1 MKGNNTAFT
10 KLRAEELAI
19 VYLTRR
25 NDLVVKM
32 EGPKFFPDLL
42 VSLSKEGN
50 YTGRMFGVIVKAET
64 EHKPDQPSTTKQAK
78 SLLRKAETEQLIDIP
93 FPVCL
98 FVFRM
103 DTDEGLYKWVRKPVF
118 SEDGAPQLI
127 IDQTTPLEK
136 LDNDSINRIV
146 QEINHWYEARVKIP
160 A

>member
-1 MKGNNTAFT
+1 MKGKDTAFT
-10 KLRAEELAI
+10 ELRAAQLAI

-25 NDLVVKM
+25 GDLIV
-32 EGPKFFPDLL
+32 EAENRNFFPDLL
-42 VSLSKEGN
+42 VSLLRESN
-50 YTGRMFGVIVKAET
+50 YTRRMFGVIVKAEIH
-64 EHKPDQPSTTKQAK
+64 HKPDQPWTTKQAK
-78 SLLRKAETEQLIDIP
+78 SLLREAENEQLIDIP

-103 DTDEGLYKWVRKPVF
+103 DTDEGFYKWVRKPVF
-118 SEDGAPQLI
+118 SEDGSPQLM

>member
-1 MKGNNTAFT
+1 MKGGETSF
-10 KLRAEELAI
+10 LGIRAEQLAI

-32 EGPKFFPDLL
+32 EGPGFFPDLL

-50 YTGRMFGVIVKAET
+50 YTGRMFGVIVKAEIQ
-64 EHKPDQPSTTKQAK
+64 HKPDQPWTTKQATSFLQEEETK
-78 SLLRKAETEQLIDIP
+78 QLLDIP

-103 DTDEGLYKWVRKPVF
+103 DTDEGFYKWVRKPVF
-118 SEDGAPQLI
+118 SEDGSPQLI

-136 LDNDSINRIV
+136 LDNDSMNRMV